1 MNNTVFDKTM
11 ENIRDHVDVKLL
23 TQWDGKYGAEAMIA
37 KQNFHSRSVFSEN
50 LVAINCV
57 SSR

>member
-37 KQNFHSRSVFSEN
+37 KQKFPQP
-50 LVAINCV
+50 
-57 SSR
+57 